1 MNEADLGYFFENIH
15 DDCRVPCPECS
26 TERKK
31 KNVKTLSVTIDGGDC
46 LYQCHHCGLS
56 GRYNKPSIQTQVKPQ
71 KVRAISVPSASNQE
85 LINEYLLSRSIDP
98 LSVTSY
104 SVVSG
109 TKYFNGSGEMDAVGF
124 VYGDR
129 EAVKWRSIQ
138 GKNFTQ
144 DGAARTLWGID
155 QVKEDAKDIFIVEGE
170 TDLLACASSGLE
182 NVVSVPNGAPQKVS
196 NRKVNPEED
205 NKFAYVW
212 AAREQLEKAERII
225 LATDQDEAGIAL
237 SEELARRIGRAK
249 CWTVEYPD
257 GCKDPND
264 VLKHHGSEAVR
275 KMMENAKP
283 VPLEGVYSADDYTH
297 DIEHLYKEGI
307 VGGASTGLAS
317 VDGLFTVVQGQ
328 LSIVTG
334 IPGSG
339 KSEFI
344 DQLMVNLARR
354 EGWKF
359 AVASFENPPPLHI
372 AKLSEKYIGKPFF
385 EGKTARMSGDEKTE
399 ALNWVTDHFLF
410 LEQRGGDSATIDSIL
425 DRAKQAVMR
434 LGVRGL
440 VIDPYNYIQQS
451 SSVDNEHQGI
461 NEMLT
466 RLVTFARA
474 HDVHIWFIA
483 HPAKMMTNQ
492 DGSTPVPKGM
502 NISGSAAF
510 FAKAD
515 LGITVHL
522 DKDKNVEIHC
532 WKCRFKWV
540 GTTGTISLDYD
551 IPTGRYTDI
560 SYGDF
565 VPSGGSD
572 GRSNDWHE
580 TGDDWDF

>member
-1 MNEADLGYFFENIH
+1 MNDHDLGYFFSNIH
-15 DDCRVPCPECS
+15 DNCRVQCPECS
-26 TERKK
+26 DKRKK
-31 KNVKTLSVTIDGGDC
+31 KNVKTLSITIDGSDC

-56 GRYNKPSIQTQVKPQ
+56 GRYNRPTIQPKIQPQ
-71 KVRAISVPSASNQE
+71 KVRAISVPNESNQE

-104 SVVSG
+104 PVVSG
-109 TKYFNGSGEMDAVGF
+109 RKFFNGSGEMDAVGF

-129 EAVKWRSIQ
+129 EAVKWRSVQ
-138 GKNFTQ
+138 GKHFTQ

-155 QVKEDAKDIFIVEGE
+155 QVKDDAIDIVIVEGE
-170 TDLLACASSGLE
+170 SDLLACAASGLS

-212 AAREQLEKAERII
+212 TARDKLDKAERII
-225 LATDQDEAGIAL
+225 LATDNDEAGVAL
-237 SEELARRIGRAK
+237 SEELARRMGRAK
-249 CWTVEYPD
+249 CWTISYPE
-257 GCKDPND
+257 GCKDCND
-264 VLKHHGSEAVR
+264 VLKHHGAEFVR
-275 KMMENAKP
+275 KMIDNAKP
-283 VPLEGVYSADDYTH
+283 VPLEGVYSAEDYIS

-307 VGGASTGLAS
+307 VGGSSTGLAS
-317 VDGLFTVVQGQ
+317 VDSLFTVVQGQ

-344 DQLMVNLARR
+344 DQIMVNLSKR

-385 EGKTARMSGDEKTE
+385 EGRTDRMSSEEKSD
-399 ALNWVTDHFLF
+399 AMKWVSDHFLF
-410 LEQRGGDSATIDSIL
+410 LEQRGGESATIDSIL

-440 VIDPYNYIQQS
+440 VIDPYNYIQQTKG
-451 SSVDNEHQGI
+451 VDNEHQGI

-483 HPAKMMTNQ
+483 HPAKMITNQ
-492 DGSTPVPKGM
+492 DGTTPVPKGM

-515 LGITVHL
+515 LGVTVHL

-540 GTTGTISLDYD
+540 GTTGTINLDYD
-551 IPTGRYTDI
+551 IPTGRYSDVA
-560 SYGDF
+560 YEDF
-565 VPSGGSD
+565 EPTIGKV
-572 GRSNDWHE
+572 NDWHE
-580 TGDDWDF
+580 TDDDWDF